1 MVLSLA
7 APVLSIDDLS
17 TSPVPPTAPDP
28 VTAVVAAGRERAL
41 GSREFAVLLAMVMA
55 MTALAIDVMLPA
67 FPEIREATGLAPG
80 SPDVS
85 QLVTAFF
92 LGLALAQIPAGL
104 LADRFGRKPVMHIG
118 LVLYTLGAIGTLL
131 APSLG
136 WMLVARFCWGLGA
149 GGPRVVAVAIVRDRF
164 RGDQMARVM
173 SMVMAMFVLVPVIA
187 PSIGSLLLAVG
198 PWQLVF
204 GFCAVTATAVNLWAT
219 RLPETLHPEH
229 RRPLR
234 FGPIVDGGR
243 AVLRARQT
251 VLLGLALTAVMA
263 AFMSYLASAEL
274 IIDETFALGDYFPL
288 IFGVIAAG
296 MGTAT
301 FTNGRIV
308 ERIGMWGMLRGALAT
323 YALLTVV
330 VLVVAVVSDGT
341 PPAGLYL
348 PLLGIL
354 LANHALLVPNLNSA
368 AMEPV
373 GAVAGTASALLGA
386 VTILGGSLIG
396 SRVDQAFDGTIRP
409 LAVAF
414 VASAA
419 VALTCF
425 AAAHR
430 FHHR

>member
-7 APVLSIDDLS
+7 AVVLSIDDLS
-17 TSPVPPTAPDP
+17 TSSVPPAAAEPVPP
-28 VTAVVAAGRERAL
+28 VAVADRSRELGR
-41 GSREFAVLLAMVMA
+41 REFAVLLAMTMA

-92 LGLALAQIPAGL
+92 FGLAVAQIPAGL
-104 LADRFGRKPVMHIG
+104 LADRFGRKPVLHIG
-118 LVLYTLGAIGTLL
+118 LVLYALGAIGTLL

-136 WMLVARFCWGLGA
+136 WMLIARFCWGLGA
-149 GGPRVVAVAIVRDRF
+149 GGPRVVAVAIVRDRY

-173 SMVMAMFVLVPVIA
+173 SMVMAMFVLVPIVA
-187 PSIGSLLLAVG
+187 PSIGSLLLALG

-204 GFCAVTATAVNLWAT
+204 GFCAVTATAVNVWGM

-234 FGPIVDGGR
+234 FGPIVAGGR
-243 AVLRARQT
+243 AVLHARQT

-274 IIDETFALGDYFPL
+274 IIDETFGLSDYFAL

-296 MGTAT
+296 MGAAT

-308 ERIGMWGMLRGALAT
+308 ERIGMWSVLSRALVT
-323 YALLTVV
+323 YALMTVV
-330 VLVVAVVSDGT
+330 VLVVAITTDGT
-341 PPAGLYL
+341 PPAALYL

-396 SRVDQAFDGTIRP
+396 SRVDQAFDGTILP
-409 LAVAF
+409 LAIAF

-430 FHHR
+430 VHHR

>member
-1 MVLSLA
+1 MS
-7 APVLSIDDLS
+7 
-17 TSPVPPTAPDP
+17 DP
-28 VTAVVAAGRERAL
+28 SRQIGRRQ
-41 GSREFAVLLAMVMA
+41 FAVLLAMTMA

-92 LGLALAQIPAGL
+92 FGLALAQIPAGL
-104 LADRFGRKPVMHIG
+104 LADRFGRKPVLHIG
-118 LVLYTLGAIGTLL
+118 LVLYALGALGTLL

-149 GGPRVVAVAIVRDRF
+149 GGPRVVAVAIVRDRY

-173 SMVMAMFVLVPVIA
+173 SMVMAMFVLVPIVA
-187 PSIGSLLLAVG
+187 PAIGSLLLALG

-204 GFCAVTATAVNLWAT
+204 AFCAVAATALNLWAT
-219 RLPETLHPEH
+219 RLPETLHPDH

-234 FGPIVDGGR
+234 FRPIVAGGQ
-243 AVLRARQT
+243 AVLHARQT

-274 IIDETFALGDYFPL
+274 IIDETFGLSDYFAV
-288 IFGVIAAG
+288 IFGLIAAG
-296 MGTAT
+296 MGVAT

-308 ERIGMWGMLRGALAT
+308 ERIGMWGVLRRALVT
-323 YALLTVV
+323 YALMTVV
-330 VLVVAVVSDGT
+330 LLVVALTTEGRPSAT
-341 PPAGLYL
+341 LYL
-348 PLLGIL
+348 PLLAVL
-354 LANHALLVPNLNSA
+354 LANHAVLVPNLNSA

-386 VTILGGSLIG
+386 ITILGGSLIG

-414 VASAA
+414 VGSAA
-419 VALTCF
+419 VALVCF
-425 AAAHR
+425 TAAHR
-430 FHHR
+430 VHHR